1 MRIEPGAY
9 TGHDVYLEDGSRFKL
24 YERHGRLEITAN
36 EGTLA
41 ILPTSSNVV
50 EIAIHDPFSREGSL

>member
-1 MRIEPGAY
+1 MRIERSEY
-9 TGHDVYLEDGSRFKL
+9 TGWDLFLEDGSRFRL
-24 YERHGRLEITAN
+24 YERNARLEISAR

-50 EIAIHDPFSREGSL
+50 ELAIHDPFSREGSL